1 MVAGDNIALLLH
13 AQAAVGIAIVCKTD
27 IQALL
32 HNKLLEALDM
42 SGASIIV
49 DVQTIRMVIDDVGI
63 CSEGIEH
70 RLGDVPGT
78 TVGAVQ
84 TNLDALER
92 VDTQRDQVAHVTV
105 TARDVIHSTADML
118 TMSKRQFW
126 PVLIEHIELAIDVI
140 LHQQQSLLRHFFTVA
155 IDQLDAI
162 IVVRIVA
169 GGDHDTTVKVIHT
182 GDIRHR
188 RSCSDVEQIGIC
200 TGSSQACDQTVLE
213 HIGTAASVLAD
224 YNACRLIVAVTLT
237 QSIVIPS

>member
-1 MVAGDNIALLLH
+1 
-13 AQAAVGIAIVCKTD
+13 
-27 IQALL
+27 
-32 HNKLLEALDM
+32 
-42 SGASIIV
+42 
-49 DVQTIRMVIDDVGI
+49 MVIDDVGI

-213 HIGTAASVLAD
+213 HIGTAASVFAD
-224 YNACRLIVAVTLT
+224 DDAGGLVVAVALT
-237 QSIVIPS
+237 KSIVVPAEEPAYLVGVVGCQGNSGFTTEAICSKIF

>member
-1 MVAGDNIALLLH
+1 MLSQQLAALLHVATVNVKDMVASDDIAFLIH

-49 DVQTIRMVIDDVGI
+49 DVQTIRMVIDNVGI

-92 VDTQRDQVAHVTV
+92 VDSEADQIAHVAV
-105 TARDVIHSTADML
+105 AAGHIVHSAANVFPV
-118 TMSKRQFW
+118 SERQLK
-126 PVLIEHIELAIDVI
+126 PVLIEYVELPVNVI
-140 LHQQQSLLRHFFTVA
+140 L
-155 IDQLDAI
+155 D
-162 IVVRIVA
+162 
-169 GGDHDTTVKVIHT
+169 
-182 GDIRHR
+182 
-188 RSCSDVEQIGIC
+188 
-200 TGSSQACDQTVLE
+200 
-213 HIGTAASVLAD
+213 
-224 YNACRLIVAVTLT
+224 
-237 QSIVIPS
+237 

>member
-1 MVAGDNIALLLH
+1 MVASDDIAFLIH

-140 LHQQQSLLRHFFTVA
+140 LHQQQGLFGHLLAVA
-155 IDQLDAI
+155 VDELDA
-162 IVVRIVA
+162 VVVERVVA
-169 GGDHDTTVKVIHT
+169 GRDHDAAVKVIHA
-182 GDIRHR
+182 GDVGHR
-188 RSCSDVEQIGIC
+188 GRRGDMQQIGIC
-200 TGSSQACDQTVLE
+200 TRSSQASNQ
-213 HIGTAASVLAD
+213 
-224 YNACRLIVAVTLT
+224 AVFKH
-237 QSIVIPS
+237 V